1 MVKKDLDN
9 TLGIKIISGAK
20 AVRSRINLYLGE
32 LNRKTLYE
40 ELLFESFCHAID
52 EAVENHCTEINVK
65 IESKTIEVTY
75 DAGIPL
81 TVNDKSEVVADT
93 FFKYL
98 YSCRNLKK
106 NSEIGSKYCQ
116 YGLAVLNTVCKIL
129 YVDIIE
135 KNRRGTQTYKKGE
148 ATAKFKITPCQ
159 QPDRTRL
166 IFEFDE
172 ELLGVHDLKLDVL
185 QSKATQLM
193 QELNIKVS
201 FTYSRFKLDRH
212 VFN

>member
-1 MVKKDLDN
+1 MLEKDLDN

-20 AVRSRINLYLGE
+20 AVRSRIHLYLGK
-32 LNRKTLYE
+32 LNRQTLYE

-52 EAVENHCTEINVK
+52 EAVENNCTEINVK

-81 TVNDKSEVVADT
+81 TVNDKSEVVADN

-106 NSEIGSKYCQ
+106 NIEIGSKYCQ
-116 YGLAVLNTVCKIL
+116 YGLAVFNIVCKIL
-129 YVDIIE
+129 YVDIVE
-135 KNRRGTQTYKKGE
+135 NNRRGIQTYKKGE
-148 ATAKFKITPCQ
+148 ATANFKITPCQ
-159 QPDRTRL
+159 QPERTRL

-172 ELLGVHDLKLDVL
+172 QLLGIHDLKLDVL

-193 QELNIKVS
+193 QELNLKVS
-201 FTYSRFKLDRH
+201 FIHLE
-212 VFN
+212 